1 MTAPSQPLTFLYLAT
16 ATPADVVGDIR
27 RTAPLAAGLC
37 HELTRN
43 RLPPEAQ
50 CKGALA
56 AACAVAIGGGVREED
71 FVRYARMIFRLME
84 ASQRGLGSPAAIEA
98 ARVELERELGVA
110 AAPPAPGDTPVV
122 S

>member
-1 MTAPSQPLTFLYLAT
+1 MTAPSQPLTFLYLET
-16 ATPADVVGDIR
+16 ATPTDVLGDVR

-37 HELTRN
+37 SELARN

-56 AACAVAIGGGVREED
+56 ASCAVAIAAGTREEA
-71 FVRYARMIFRLME
+71 FVRYARMMFRLME
-84 ASQRGLGSPAAIEA
+84 ASQRGLGSPAAMEA
-98 ARVELERELGVA
+98 ARADLEKELGLA
-110 AAPPAPGDTPVV
+110 AAPPAPGDTPLV